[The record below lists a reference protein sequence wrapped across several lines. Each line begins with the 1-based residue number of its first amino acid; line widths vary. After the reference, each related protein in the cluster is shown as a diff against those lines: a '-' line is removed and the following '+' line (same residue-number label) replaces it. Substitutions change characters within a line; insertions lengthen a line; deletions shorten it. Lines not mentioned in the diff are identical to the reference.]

1 MPIMEPNNQN
11 NSSIISYQEVEK
23 IAEKVT
29 EKRLKAMFGEYQSY
43 QEVEKIAEETT
54 TKKLTE
60 MFGKYHLK
68 DWLAG
73 NSASLLGRT
82 IFELELV
89 AERMFKSEYLVSGF
103 RAKENWLKEEVVRVQ
118 QDIGKYKA
126 GLKLS
131 EGGDF
136 NFISIVEWIFK
147 SGLAFVPII
156 SLMKIIYPQ
165 ALKTL
170 EAGKGI
176 DFSQAGQSW
185 QVWLAVFAGI
195 ALVQLTSEAIYNW
208 YISPSKAQE
217 KKGYQNHFGI
227 LRLAVTN
234 RFYQQPNEPKNLA
247 INSSGK
253 ITSPDSEAQEKSTNN
268 IGKQN
273 KSPLSSPPTSEKLEQ
288 LDNLKDAKKRSQTRT
303 SHFLGIDQF
312 SILLIFICLIEALI
326 GVAVIFPILQS
337 QINSKLSITQRT
349 VESIPTVNW
358 WEIFLGVSIF
368 ALINLV
374 FSVSKAKR
382 HKHILRQQQ
391 LLKAA
396 KQYVKHVKTDL
407 KHCSIRIKQAQ
418 EDFKLYRKEY
428 NDLWEKEG
436 GILNRLSVL
445 SNMAY
450 TEMPQPIQKWTPMK
464 EVSKSETQSEVPNST
479 NNNHKESQSSSTT
492 V

>member
-1 MPIMEPNNQN
+1 MKTNNQT
-11 NSSIISYQEVEK
+11 NSSIMSSYEEVEK
-23 IAEKVT
+23 KAED
-29 EKRLKAMFGEYQSY
+29 A
-43 QEVEKIAEETT
+43 
-54 TKKLTE
+54 TKKKVNE
-60 MFGKYHLK
+60 MFDEYHLK
-68 DWLAG
+68 DWMAG

-89 AERMFKSEYLVSGF
+89 AERMLKSEYLVSGF
-103 RAKENWLKEEVVRVQ
+103 RAKENWLKEEIVKVQ

-136 NFISIVEWIFK
+136 NFFYIFEWIFK
-147 SGLAFVPII
+147 AGLAFVPII
-156 SLMKIIYPQ
+156 ALMKIIYPQ

-176 DFSQAGQSW
+176 DFSQSGQSW

-195 ALVQLTSEAIYNW
+195 SLVQLTSESIYNW
-208 YISPSKAQE
+208 YISPSKGQ
-217 KKGYQNHFGI
+217 KNQGYSNHFGI

-234 RFYQQPNEPKNLA
+234 RFYKQPNEVANLA
-247 INSSGK
+247 INSSGQ
-253 ITSPDSEAQEKSTNN
+253 ITSPDSLPQEEFTQNNAQ
-268 IGKQN
+268 Q
-273 KSPLSSPPTSEKLEQ
+273 PTTQSDKLEKLK
-288 LDNLKDAKKRSQTRT
+288 NLKKAEKRSKIRT
-303 SHFLGIDQF
+303 SHFFGIDQF

-326 GVAVIFPILQS
+326 GVAVIFPILQA
-337 QINSKLSITQRT
+337 QINNKLSITQRT
-349 VESIPTVNW
+349 AESIPTVNW

-382 HKHILRQQQ
+382 HKHIFRQQQ

-396 KQYVKHVKTDL
+396 KKYVKHVKTDL
-407 KHCSIRIKQAQ
+407 KHCNFRIKQAQ

-436 GILNRLSVL
+436 GILNRLTVL

-450 TEMPQPIQKWTPMK
+450 TEMPQPIQKWTPIE
-464 EVSKSETQSEVPNST
+464 EVSKSETQSELPNST